1 MERYSLDGAW
11 QLRAEEA
18 NTFGIPQDFFG
29 AKVPG
34 TVMGTCYELGFIPDP
49 YYRENELKVLPL
61 FNHDFTYE
69 KRFTVTEELRSH
81 EEVFLLFHGI
91 DTLAEVYLNDT
102 LLGSTENMHR
112 AYRFLVSEY
121 LAEGEN
127 CLRVKLHSPVRYI
140 KQENEKVFTGGVLEG
155 MEGYPHL
162 RKSHCMFGW
171 DWGPRLPDMGI
182 FRPVELV
189 AVDTA
194 ELEQVYI
201 IQEHGTQKTGSIL
214 PEAGGTAAGESRTG
228 KPIPPREAEDVQ
240 ATEDAQEA
248 EDAQATEDAQTA
260 EDAQAAFVR
269 LRLHTAIR
277 LTEKAEERKSSE
289 GAETVIT
296 AEAVSPE
303 GKRYEMAADGS
314 ILIPDPKL
322 WWPNGYGAQPL
333 YTVRVWLKDM
343 QGRVLDV
350 WEKKI
355 GLRTMTMDTRADEWG
370 NKFAHCVNGL
380 DIFAMGAD
388 YIPED
393 CFLARC
399 DKERTRKLLSDCAA
413 ANYNCIRVWGG
424 GYYPDDAFYDI
435 CDELG
440 LVVWQDFMFACSSY
454 ELDDAFDQNIR
465 EELRQNIRRI
475 RHHACLGLWCGNNE
489 METQTLDGC
498 WKPSAKQK
506 SDYTKIFEYIIPN
519 LVKEEDPQTF
529 YWPSS
534 PSSGGSFDNPWDENR
549 GDAHY
554 WDVWHGSKPFTAYRS
569 YRFRYLSEFGFQSF
583 PCLKTVESFTQPK
596 DRNIFSRVM
605 EMHQRNRAAN
615 GKILDYL
622 SQTYLYPKDFD
633 SLLYASQLLQAEAIR
648 YGVEHFRRFRGRC
661 MGAVVWQLNDVWPVA
676 SWASIDYYGRW
687 KALHYAER
695 RMFAPLLVSCEE
707 TGELTERPYCIQ
719 ERTAPMEKA
728 IRLHVANE
736 TRQEQSG
743 TVLWELRDA
752 QARILEKGSATVCVP
767 ALDGVWLDKVELPD
781 ADELANYVSYRF
793 VQNGKTVSEGT
804 VLFTAPKHFEFT
816 DPKLTLTL
824 SGKEITVSAAGFA
837 KSVELIPLDGEARFS
852 DNFFDLNGDSRTV
865 TILEGDATQFAL
877 RSVYDIAE

>member
-1 MERYSLDGAW
+1 MKRYSLNGQW
-11 QLRAEEA
+11 QLRAEED
-18 NTFGIPQDFFG
+18 NEFGISRDYFP
-29 AKVPG
+29 AEVPG
-34 TVMGTCYELGFIPDP
+34 TVMGTCYEQGLIPDP
-49 YYRENELKVLPL
+49 YYRENELAVLPL

-69 KRFTVTEELRSH
+69 KRFTVTEEMLSH
-81 EEVFLLFHGI
+81 DEVFLLFHGI

-102 LLGSTENMHR
+102 FLGRTENMHR
-112 AYRFLVSEY
+112 EYRFLVSAY
-121 LAEGEN
+121 LSAGEN
-127 CLRVKLHSPVRYI
+127 FLRVELHSPVKYVKR
-140 KQENEKVFTGGVLEG
+140 ENEKVFAGGVLEG

-194 ELEQVYI
+194 ELEQVYV
-201 IQEHGTQKTGSIL
+201 IQEHGTQKTGSSM
-214 PEAGGTAAGESRTG
+214 PEAGGTAAGGSRTG
-228 KPIPPREAEDVQ
+228 ESIP
-240 ATEDAQEA
+240 
-248 EDAQATEDAQTA
+248 AQTA
-260 EDAQAAFVR
+260 ESTQAAYVC
-269 LRLHTAIR
+269 LKLHTAVR
-277 LTEKAEERKSSE
+277 LTAQAEGQRNDKAAK
-289 GAETVIT
+289 TVIT

-303 GKRYEMAADGS
+303 GERYEMDADGR
-314 ILIPDPKL
+314 IWITEPEL

-333 YTVRVWLKDM
+333 YTVRVELKDE
-343 QGRVLDV
+343 QGQVLDV

-355 GLRTMTMDTRADEWG
+355 GLRTMTVDTEADEWG
-370 NKFAHCVNGL
+370 NKFAHRVNGL

-393 CFLARC
+393 CFLSRC
-399 DKERTRKLLSDCAA
+399 SRERTRKLLTDCAA
-413 ANYNCIRVWGG
+413 ANYNSIRVWGG
-424 GYYPDDAFYDI
+424 GYYPEDAFYEL

-454 ELDDAFDQNIR
+454 ELDAAFDENIR
-465 EELRQNIRRI
+465 EEIRQNIRRI

-498 WKPSAKQK
+498 WKPSPKQK

-569 YRFRYLSEFGFQSF
+569 YHFRYLSEFGFQSF
-583 PCLKTVESFTQPK
+583 PCLKTVESFTEQK

-622 SQTYLYPKDFD
+622 SQTFLYPKDFD

-661 MGAVVWQLNDVWPVA
+661 MGTVVWQLNDVWPVA

-736 TRQEQSG
+736 TRQEQPG
-743 TVLWELRDA
+743 KVFWELRDA
-752 QARILEKGSATVCVP
+752 EARILEKGSETVCVP
-767 ALDGVWLDKVELPD
+767 ALDGIWLDRVVLKQ

-793 VQNGKTVSEGT
+793 VQNGETVSEGT
-804 VLFTAPKHFEFT
+804 VLFTAPKHFRFT
-816 DPKLTLTL
+816 DPRLSLTVCGREL
-824 SGKEITVSAAGFA
+824 TVSAAGYA
-837 KSVELIPLDGEARFS
+837 RSVELIPQDGEARFS
-852 DNFFDLNGDSRTV
+852 DNFFDLNGDSKTV
-865 TILEGDATQFAL
+865 TMLEGDATRFTV

>member
-1 MERYSLDGAW
+1 MKRYSLNGQW
-11 QLRAEEA
+11 LLRAEED
-18 NTFGIPQDFFG
+18 NEFGISRDFFP
-29 AKVPG
+29 AEVPG
-34 TVMGTCYELGFIPDP
+34 TVMGTCYELGLIPDP
-49 YYRENELKVLPL
+49 YYRENELAVLPL

-69 KRFTVTEELRSH
+69 KRFGVTEQMLSH
-81 EEVFLLFHGI
+81 EELFLVFHGI
-91 DTLAEVYLNDT
+91 DTLADLYVNGVFLDR
-102 LLGSTENMHR
+102 TENMHR
-112 AYRFLVSEY
+112 EYRFEVSAY
-121 LAEGEN
+121 LKEGEN
-127 CLRVKLHSPVRYI
+127 CLRVELHSPVNYA

-182 FRPVELV
+182 FRPVELLG
-189 AVDTA
+189 VDTA
-194 ELEQVYI
+194 ELEQVYV
-201 IQEHGTQKTGSIL
+201 IQEHGAQEQGAQERGTREQGTQEQGAQ
-214 PEAGGTAAGESRTG
+214 EHG
-228 KPIPPREAEDVQ
+228 
-240 ATEDAQEA
+240 AQEA
-248 EDAQATEDAQTA
+248 GSSAPEIGGTITEGIQTA
-260 EDAQAAFVR
+260 GNAQAAYVR
-269 LRLHTAIR
+269 LRLRTAVR
-277 LTEKAEERKSSE
+277 LTEQARQQGKAQPFV
-289 GAETVIT
+289 TV
-296 AEAVSPE
+296 EAVSPQ
-303 GKRYEMAADGS
+303 GRRYGMEADGS
-314 ILIPDPKL
+314 ILITEPML

-333 YTVRVWLKDM
+333 YTVRAELRDE
-343 QGRVLDV
+343 QGQVLDT
-350 WEKKI
+350 WERRI

-393 CFLARC
+393 CFLTRC
-399 DKERTRKLLSDCAA
+399 SRERTRKLLADCAA
-413 ANYNCIRVWGG
+413 ANYNSIRVWGG
-424 GYYPDDAFYDI
+424 GYYPEDDFYDL
-435 CDELG
+435 CDEFG

-465 EELRQNIRRI
+465 EEIRQNIRRI

-506 SDYTKIFEYIIPN
+506 SDYTKIFEYIIPG

-569 YRFRYLSEFGFQSF
+569 YHFRYLSEFGFQSF
-583 PCLKTVESFTQPK
+583 PCLKTVESFTEQK

-622 SQTYLYPKDFD
+622 SQTFLYPKDFD

-661 MGAVVWQLNDVWPVA
+661 MGTVVWQLNDVWPVA

-695 RMFAPLLVSCEE
+695 RMFAPLLISCEE

-736 TRQEQSG
+736 TWQEQTG

-752 QARILEKGSATVCVP
+752 KAGILKKGSAEVCVP
-767 ALDGVWLDKVELPD
+767 AFDGVWLDRVELNQ

-793 VQNGKTVSEGT
+793 VQNGETVSEGT
-804 VLFTAPKHFEFT
+804 VLFTAPKHFRFV
-816 DPKLTLTL
+816 DPKLSLTV
-824 SGKEITVSAAGFA
+824 SGKEITVSAAGYA
-837 KSVELIPLDGEARFS
+837 RSVELIPQDGEARFS

-865 TILEGDATQFAL
+865 TILEGDATRFAV

>member
-1 MERYSLDGAW
+1 MKRYSLNGQW
-11 QLRAEEA
+11 LLRAEED
-18 NTFGIPQDFFG
+18 NEFGISRDFFP
-29 AKVPG
+29 AEVPG
-34 TVMGTCYELGFIPDP
+34 TVMGTCYEMGLIPDP
-49 YYRENELKVLPL
+49 YYRENELAVLPL

-69 KRFTVTEELRSH
+69 KRFGVTEQMLSH
-81 EEVFLLFHGI
+81 EELFLVFHGI
-91 DTLAEVYLNDT
+91 DTLADLYVNSVF
-102 LLGSTENMHR
+102 LGRTENMHR
-112 AYRFLVSEY
+112 EYRFEVSAY
-121 LAEGEN
+121 LKEGEN
-127 CLRVKLHSPVRYI
+127 CLRVELHSPVNYV

-182 FRPVELV
+182 FRPVELLG
-189 AVDTA
+189 VDTA
-194 ELEQVYI
+194 ELEQVYV
-201 IQEHGTQKTGSIL
+201 IQEHGTQEADSSV
-214 PEAGGTAAGESRTG
+214 PEIGGTATQG
-228 KPIPPREAEDVQ
+228 I
-240 ATEDAQEA
+240 
-248 EDAQATEDAQTA
+248 QTA
-260 EDAQAAFVR
+260 GNAQAAYVR
-269 LRLHTAIR
+269 LKLRTAVR
-277 LTEKAEERKSSE
+277 LTEQARQQGKAQSFV
-289 GAETVIT
+289 TV
-296 AEAVSPE
+296 EAVSPQ
-303 GKRYEMAADGS
+303 GRRYGMEADGS
-314 ILIPDPKL
+314 ILITEPML

-333 YTVRVWLKDM
+333 YTVRAELRDE
-343 QGRVLDV
+343 QGQVLDT
-350 WEKKI
+350 WERRI

-393 CFLARC
+393 CFLTRC
-399 DKERTRKLLSDCAA
+399 SRERTRKLLADCAA
-413 ANYNCIRVWGG
+413 ANYNSIRVWGG
-424 GYYPDDAFYDI
+424 GYYPEDDFYDL
-435 CDELG
+435 CDEFG

-465 EELRQNIRRI
+465 EEIRQNIRRI

-506 SDYTKIFEYIIPN
+506 SDYTKIFEYIIPG

-569 YRFRYLSEFGFQSF
+569 YHFRYLSEFGFQSF
-583 PCLKTVESFTQPK
+583 PCLKTVESFTEQK

-622 SQTYLYPKDFD
+622 SQTFLYPKDFD

-661 MGAVVWQLNDVWPVA
+661 MGTVVWQLNDVWPVA

-695 RMFAPLLVSCEE
+695 RMFAPLLISCEE

-736 TRQEQSG
+736 TWQEQIG

-752 QARILEKGSATVCVP
+752 KAGILKKGSAEVCVP
-767 ALDGVWLDKVELPD
+767 AFDGVWLDRVELNQ

-793 VQNGKTVSEGT
+793 VQNGETVSEGT
-804 VLFTAPKHFEFT
+804 VLFTAPKHFLFA
-816 DPKLTLTL
+816 DPKLSLTV
-824 SGKEITVSAAGFA
+824 SGKELTVSAAGYA
-837 KSVELIPLDGEARFS
+837 RSVELIPQDGEARFS

-865 TILEGDATQFAL
+865 TILEGDATRFAV